1 MSLFGSRNRI
11 QHVTLFESLFRE
23 TGNRVVPRI
32 GFVPCYMDIAG
43 DFFLSAMNQR
53 KFAEYFN
60 LFF

>member
-11 QHVTLFESLFRE
+11 QHVTLFESLFRK

-43 DFFLSAMNQR
+43 DFFCL
-53 KFAEYFN
+53 
-60 LFF
+60 L